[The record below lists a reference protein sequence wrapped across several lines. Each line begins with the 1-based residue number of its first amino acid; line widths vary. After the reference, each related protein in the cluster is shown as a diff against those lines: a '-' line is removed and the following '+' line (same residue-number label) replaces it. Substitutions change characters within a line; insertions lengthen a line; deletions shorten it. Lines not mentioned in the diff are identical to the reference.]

1 MKRTKTRTRPN
12 MKASTPNKTRGS
24 RTWTRTRNPAINSRM
39 LCQLSYAGSAS
50 EEYQRPL
57 FGD

>member
-12 MKASTPNKTRGS
+12 MKASTTDKTRGS

-39 LCQLSYAGSAS
+39 LCQLSYAGSAP
-50 EEYQRPL
+50 EEYQRP
-57 FGD
+57 FVGG